1 MTLGF
6 FSVLWGIAMFGM
18 ICLVIYLITD
28 RIWIGVGVISAFI
41 AFTIALGPTTK
52 TYVDRCQITI
62 AASSVL
68 LVCADKS
75 RILTE
80 VPVGFND
87 STNVEIRGWYSIAGF
102 KTVGDIYIDGK
113 FYR

>member
-6 FSVLWGIAMFGM
+6 FSVLWGLSMFAI
-18 ICLVIYLITD
+18 ICFAIYLISE
-28 RIWIGVGVISAFI
+28 RIWIGVGAIGAII
-41 AFTIALGPTTK
+41 AFMIVLGPTTK
-52 TYVDRCQITI
+52 TYAHRCQITI
-62 AASSVL
+62 SPSSAL
-68 LVCADKS
+68 LVCADRT